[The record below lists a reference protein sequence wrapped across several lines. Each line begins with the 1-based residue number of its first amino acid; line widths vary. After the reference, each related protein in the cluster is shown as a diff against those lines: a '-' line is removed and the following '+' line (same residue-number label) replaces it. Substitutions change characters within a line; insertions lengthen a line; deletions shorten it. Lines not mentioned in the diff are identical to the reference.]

1 MKERAIITPG
11 LIRQVQLMLAGG
23 ATGKE
28 VAEITGTSEGT
39 ISRIKRAGFDY
50 EQFQKNT
57 EARRK
62 TAEEPQWNT
71 LRFPMKVEKVEETED
86 GLKITARQPEQL
98 ELQGGVDYQVKVNE
112 ELPGQIGMDLQPEKP
127 AEMSDQVKM
136 MRFLAGR
143 FDLIEKSQALGVAM
157 INENLVK
164 INENLVKINENMVK
178 ATMSIDR
185 KLSSIWDFLG
195 QILRVIGPEGGK
207 RG

>member
-39 ISRIKRAGFDY
+39 ISRIKKAGFDY

-62 TAEEPQWNT
+62 PVTEPKQ
-71 LRFPMKVEKVEETED
+71 E
-86 GLKITARQPEQL
+86 PEQL

-127 AEMSDQVKM
+127 EMSDQVKL
-136 MRFLAGR
+136 MRFLAGK
-143 FDLIEKSQALGVAM
+143 FDEVDPSKQLTVIGMKLD
-157 INENLVK
+157 K
-164 INENLVKINENMVK
+164 I
-178 ATMSIDR
+178 SDY
-185 KLSSIWDFLG
+185 LG

>member
-39 ISRIKRAGFDY
+39 ISRIKKAGFDY

-62 TAEEPQWNT
+62 PPRENLWP
-71 LRFPMKVEKVEETED
+71 VEF
-86 GLKITARQPEQL
+86 IRQEMEKQEPEQL
-98 ELQGGVDYQVKVNE
+98 ELQGGVDYQVKVIE

-127 AEMSDQVKM
+127 EMSDQVKL
-136 MRFLAGR
+136 MRFLGGK
-143 FDLIEKSQALGVAM
+143 LGNIEGKTDFLNVTAAL
-157 INENLVK
+157 INENLGK
-164 INENLVKINENMVK
+164 IYD
-178 ATMSIDR
+178 A
-185 KLSSIWDFLG
+185 LG
-195 QILRVIGPEGGK
+195 QILRLIGPEGGK

>member
-39 ISRIKRAGFDY
+39 ISRIKKAGFDY

-62 TAEEPQWNT
+62 PVPERVKELAEALYQ
-71 LRFPMKVEKVEETED
+71 ETV
-86 GLKITARQPEQL
+86 KQPEQL
-98 ELQGGVDYQVKVNE
+98 ALQGGVDYQVKVNE
-112 ELPGQIGMDLQPEKP
+112 ELPGQIDMDLQPEKP
-127 AEMSDQVKM
+127 EMSDQVKM
-136 MRFLAGR
+136 MRFLAGK
-143 FDLIEKSQALGVAM
+143 FDEVDPSKQLTVIGMKLD
-157 INENLVK
+157 K
-164 INENLVKINENMVK
+164 I
-178 ATMSIDR
+178 SDY
-185 KLSSIWDFLG
+185 LG

>member
-1 MKERAIITPG
+1 MKERTTITPV

-28 VAEITGTSEGT
+28 AAEITGTSEGT
-39 ISRIKRAGFDY
+39 ISRIKKAGFDY
-50 EQFQKNT
+50 DTFVKNT

-62 TAEEPQWNT
+62 TAEDPQWNT

-136 MRFLAGR
+136 MRFLAGQT
-143 FDLIEKSQALGVAM
+143 DKICEKITAQAM
-157 INENLVK
+157 I
-164 INENLVKINENMVK
+164 INETLLRMLETL
-178 ATMSIDR
+178 AQLEL
-185 KLSSIWDFLG
+185 KLPRISDYMG
-195 QILRVIGPEGGK
+195 QILRKMDG
-207 RG
+207 R

>member
-39 ISRIKRAGFDY
+39 ISRIKKAGFDY

-62 TAEEPQWNT
+62 PVPERVKELAEALYQ
-71 LRFPMKVEKVEETED
+71 ETV
-86 GLKITARQPEQL
+86 KQPEQL
-98 ELQGGVDYQVKVNE
+98 ALQGGVDYQVKVNE

-127 AEMSDQVKM
+127 EMSDQVKL
-136 MRFLAGR
+136 MRFLGGQ
-143 FDLIEKSQALGVAM
+143 FDGMEKMLKAEIENQNKNIEAVAQWIAVVCNKIEKT
-157 INENLVK
+157 N
-164 INENLVKINENMVK
+164 
-178 ATMSIDR
+178 DY
-185 KLSSIWDFLG
+185 LG

>member
-39 ISRIKRAGFDY
+39 ISRIKKAGFDY
-50 EQFQKNT
+50 DTFLKNT

-62 TAEEPQWNT
+62 PVPEPKQ
-71 LRFPMKVEKVEETED
+71 E
-86 GLKITARQPEQL
+86 PEPL
-98 ELQGGVDYQVKVNE
+98 ELQGGVDYQVRVNE

-127 AEMSDQVKM
+127 EMSDQVKL
-136 MRFLAGR
+136 MRFLAGK
-143 FDLIEKSQALGVAM
+143 FDEVDPSKQLTVIGMKLDKISDYLG
-157 INENLVK
+157 
-164 INENLVKINENMVK
+164 
-178 ATMSIDR
+178 R
-185 KLSSIWDFLG
+185 
-195 QILRVIGPEGGK
+195 ILRVIGPEGGK

>member
-39 ISRIKRAGFDY
+39 ISRIKKAGFDY

-62 TAEEPQWNT
+62 PVPERVKELAEALYQ
-71 LRFPMKVEKVEETED
+71 ETV
-86 GLKITARQPEQL
+86 KQPEQL
-98 ELQGGVDYQVKVNE
+98 ALQGGVDYQVKVNE

-127 AEMSDQVKM
+127 EMSDQVKL
-136 MRFLAGR
+136 MRFLAGK
-143 FDLIEKSQALGVAM
+143 FDEVDPSKQLTVIGMKLD
-157 INENLVK
+157 K
-164 INENLVKINENMVK
+164 I
-178 ATMSIDR
+178 SDY
-185 KLSSIWDFLG
+185 LG

>member
-1 MKERAIITPG
+1 MKERTTITPV

-28 VAEITGTSEGT
+28 AAEITGTSEGT
-39 ISRIKRAGFDY
+39 ISRIKKAGFDY
-50 EQFQKNT
+50 DTFVKNT

-62 TAEEPQWNT
+62 TAEAPQWNT
-71 LRFPMKVEKVEETED
+71 LGFPMKVEKVEETED

-98 ELQGGVDYQVKVNE
+98 ELQGGVDYQMKVNE

-136 MRFLAGR
+136 MR
-143 FDLIEKSQALGVAM
+143 LIASQADKIVNQEKM
-157 INENLVK
+157 NEHVQK
-164 INENLVKINENMVK
+164 DIWK
-178 ATMSIDR
+178 
-185 KLSSIWDFLG
+185 KLDEMLLMEARILDMLIRNHDSLG
-195 QILRVIGPEGGK
+195 QVLRVIGPEGGK

>member
-39 ISRIKRAGFDY
+39 ISRIKKAGFDY
-50 EQFQKNT
+50 DTFLKNT

-62 TAEEPQWNT
+62 PARENLWP
-71 LRFPMKVEKVEETED
+71 VEF
-86 GLKITARQPEQL
+86 IRQEMEKQEPEQL
-98 ELQGGVDYQVKVNE
+98 ELQGGVDYQVKVIE

-127 AEMSDQVKM
+127 EMSDQVKL
-136 MRFLAGR
+136 MRFLGGK
-143 FDLIEKSQALGVAM
+143 LGNIEGKTDFLNVTAAL
-157 INENLVK
+157 INENLGK
-164 INENLVKINENMVK
+164 IYD
-178 ATMSIDR
+178 A
-185 KLSSIWDFLG
+185 LG

>member
-39 ISRIKRAGFDY
+39 ISRIKKAGFDY
-50 EQFQKNT
+50 DTFLKNT

-62 TAEEPQWNT
+62 PVPEPKQ
-71 LRFPMKVEKVEETED
+71 E
-86 GLKITARQPEQL
+86 PEPL

-127 AEMSDQVKM
+127 EMSDQVKL

-143 FDLIEKSQALGVAM
+143 FDLIEKSDALGVAM
-157 INENLVK
+157 INENLGK
-164 INENLVKINENMVK
+164 IYD
-178 ATMSIDR
+178 A
-185 KLSSIWDFLG
+185 LG

>member
-39 ISRIKRAGFDY
+39 ISRIKKAGFDY

-62 TAEEPQWNT
+62 PPRENLWPVEFIRQEMEKQEP
-71 LRFPMKVEKVEETED
+71 EK
-86 GLKITARQPEQL
+86 L

-127 AEMSDQVKM
+127 EMSDQVKL
-136 MRFLAGR
+136 MRFLGGK
-143 FDLIEKSQALGVAM
+143 LGNIEGKTDFLNVTAAL
-157 INENLVK
+157 INENLGK
-164 INENLVKINENMVK
+164 IYD
-178 ATMSIDR
+178 A
-185 KLSSIWDFLG
+185 LG
-195 QILRVIGPEGGK
+195 QIMRVIGPEGGK

>member
-39 ISRIKRAGFDY
+39 ISRIKKAGFDY

-62 TAEEPQWNT
+62 PPRENLWPVEFIRQEMEKQEP
-71 LRFPMKVEKVEETED
+71 EK
-86 GLKITARQPEQL
+86 L
-98 ELQGGVDYQVKVNE
+98 ELQGGVDYQVRVNE

-127 AEMSDQVKM
+127 EMSDQVKL
-136 MRFLAGR
+136 MRFLGGK
-143 FDLIEKSQALGVAM
+143 LGNIEGKTDFLNVTAAL
-157 INENLVK
+157 INENLGK
-164 INENLVKINENMVK
+164 IYD
-178 ATMSIDR
+178 A
-185 KLSSIWDFLG
+185 LG

>member
-39 ISRIKRAGFDY
+39 ISRIKKAGFDY
-50 EQFQKNT
+50 DTFLKNT

-62 TAEEPQWNT
+62 PPRENLWPVEFIRQEMEKQEP
-71 LRFPMKVEKVEETED
+71 EK
-86 GLKITARQPEQL
+86 L

-127 AEMSDQVKM
+127 EMSDQVKM
-136 MRFLAGR
+136 MRFLGGK
-143 FDLIEKSQALGVAM
+143 LGNIEGKTDFLNVTAAL
-157 INENLVK
+157 INENLGK
-164 INENLVKINENMVK
+164 IYD
-178 ATMSIDR
+178 A
-185 KLSSIWDFLG
+185 LG

>member
-39 ISRIKRAGFDY
+39 ISRIKKAGFDY

-62 TAEEPQWNT
+62 PVPERVKELAEALYQ
-71 LRFPMKVEKVEETED
+71 ETV
-86 GLKITARQPEQL
+86 KQPEQL
-98 ELQGGVDYQVKVNE
+98 ALQGGVDYQVKVNE

-127 AEMSDQVKM
+127 AEMIDQVKL
-136 MRFLAGR
+136 MRFLAGQG
-143 FDLIEKSQALGVAM
+143 EKIIGQMLVCNDAQLMSMGKT
-157 INENLVK
+157 NEA
-164 INENLVKINENMVK
+164 ENMIVK
-178 ATMSIDR
+178 TMAQIDM
-185 KLSSIWDFLG
+185 KLSRIADYLG

>member
-39 ISRIKRAGFDY
+39 ISRIKKAGFDY

-62 TAEEPQWNT
+62 PPRENLWPVEFIRQEMEKQEP
-71 LRFPMKVEKVEETED
+71 EK
-86 GLKITARQPEQL
+86 L
-98 ELQGGVDYQVKVNE
+98 ELQGGVDYQVKVIE

-127 AEMSDQVKM
+127 EMSDQVKM

-143 FDLIEKSQALGVAM
+143 LDGMEKMLKSEIENQNGEIAAVAQWTAVVCNKIEKT
-157 INENLVK
+157 N
-164 INENLVKINENMVK
+164 
-178 ATMSIDR
+178 DY
-185 KLSSIWDFLG
+185 LG

>member
-39 ISRIKRAGFDY
+39 ISRIKKAGFDY

-62 TAEEPQWNT
+62 PVPEPKQ
-71 LRFPMKVEKVEETED
+71 E
-86 GLKITARQPEQL
+86 PEPL
-98 ELQGGVDYQVKVNE
+98 ELQGGVDYQVRVNE
-112 ELPGQIGMDLQPEKP
+112 ELSGQIGMDLQPEKP
-127 AEMSDQVKM
+127 VEMSDQVKM
-136 MRFLAGR
+136 MRFLGGK
-143 FDLIEKSQALGVAM
+143 LGNIEGKTDFLNVTAAL
-157 INENLVK
+157 INENLGK
-164 INENLVKINENMVK
+164 IYD
-178 ATMSIDR
+178 A
-185 KLSSIWDFLG
+185 LG

>member
-1 MKERAIITPG
+1 MKERTIITPV

-28 VAEITGTSEGT
+28 AAEITGTSEGT
-39 ISRIKRAGFDY
+39 ISRIKKAGFDY
-50 EQFQKNT
+50 DTFVKNT

-62 TAEEPQWNT
+62 TAEAPQWNT
-71 LRFPMKVEKVEETED
+71 LGFPMKVEKVEETED

-98 ELQGGVDYQVKVNE
+98 ELQGGVDYQMKVNE

-136 MRFLAGR
+136 MR
-143 FDLIEKSQALGVAM
+143 LIASQADKIVNQEKM
-157 INENLVK
+157 NEHVQK
-164 INENLVKINENMVK
+164 DIWK
-178 ATMSIDR
+178 
-185 KLSSIWDFLG
+185 KLDEMLLMEARIMDMLIRNHDSLG
-195 QILRVIGPEGGK
+195 QVLRVIGPEGGK

>member
-39 ISRIKRAGFDY
+39 ISRIKKAGFDY

-62 TAEEPQWNT
+62 PPRENLWPVEFIRQEMEKQEP
-71 LRFPMKVEKVEETED
+71 EK
-86 GLKITARQPEQL
+86 L

-112 ELPGQIGMDLQPEKP
+112 EMPGQIGMDLQPEKP
-127 AEMSDQVKM
+127 EMSDQVKL
-136 MRFLAGR
+136 MRFLGGK
-143 FDLIEKSQALGVAM
+143 LGNIEGKTDFLNVTAAL
-157 INENLVK
+157 INENLGK
-164 INENLVKINENMVK
+164 IYD
-178 ATMSIDR
+178 A
-185 KLSSIWDFLG
+185 LG

>member
-39 ISRIKRAGFDY
+39 ISRIKKAGFDY
-50 EQFQKNT
+50 DTFLKNT

-62 TAEEPQWNT
+62 PVPEPKQ
-71 LRFPMKVEKVEETED
+71 E
-86 GLKITARQPEQL
+86 PEPL

-127 AEMSDQVKM
+127 EMSDQVKL
-136 MRFLAGR
+136 MRFLGGK
-143 FDLIEKSQALGVAM
+143 LGNIEGKTDFLNVTAAL
-157 INENLVK
+157 INENLGK
-164 INENLVKINENMVK
+164 IYD
-178 ATMSIDR
+178 A
-185 KLSSIWDFLG
+185 LG

>member
-39 ISRIKRAGFDY
+39 ISRIKKAGFDY
-50 EQFQKNT
+50 DTFLKNT

-62 TAEEPQWNT
+62 PVPEPKQ
-71 LRFPMKVEKVEETED
+71 E
-86 GLKITARQPEQL
+86 PEPL
-98 ELQGGVDYQVKVNE
+98 ELQGGVDYQVRVNE

-127 AEMSDQVKM
+127 EMSDQVKL
-136 MRFLAGR
+136 MRFLGGK
-143 FDLIEKSQALGVAM
+143 LGNIEGKTDFLNVTAAL
-157 INENLVK
+157 INENLGK
-164 INENLVKINENMVK
+164 IYD
-178 ATMSIDR
+178 A
-185 KLSSIWDFLG
+185 LG

>member
-39 ISRIKRAGFDY
+39 ISRIKKAGFDY
-50 EQFQKNT
+50 DTFLKNT

-62 TAEEPQWNT
+62 PPRENIWPVEFIRQEMEKQEP
-71 LRFPMKVEKVEETED
+71 EK
-86 GLKITARQPEQL
+86 L
-98 ELQGGVDYQVKVNE
+98 ELQGGVDYQVKVIE

-127 AEMSDQVKM
+127 VSDQVKM
-136 MRFLAGR
+136 MRFLAGK
-143 FDLIEKSQALGVAM
+143 FDEVDPSKQLTVIGMKLD
-157 INENLVK
+157 K
-164 INENLVKINENMVK
+164 IN
-178 ATMSIDR
+178 DY
-185 KLSSIWDFLG
+185 LG

>member
-1 MKERAIITPG
+1 MKERTIITPV

-28 VAEITGTSEGT
+28 AAEITGTSEGT
-39 ISRIKRAGFDY
+39 ISRIKKAGFDY
-50 EQFQKNT
+50 DTFVKNT

-62 TAEEPQWNT
+62 PAEAPQWNT
-71 LRFPMKVEKVEETED
+71 LGFPMKVEKVEETED
-86 GLKITARQPEQL
+86 GLKITARQSEQL

-136 MRFLAGR
+136 MRLLAGK
-143 FDLIEKSQALGVAM
+143 FGNVEGKIESLNATAAMMNDNLI
-157 INENLVK
+157 
-164 INENLVKINENMVK
+164 KINENMVK

-185 KLSSIWDFLG
+185 KLSSIWDYLG